1 MAVIDLKVK
10 DLYPVLKPTVVKIES
25 EGVLNPQTANRI
37 GYEFLHDVKAVRDA
51 HNNKSVPPFAIK
63 KLQRNSFELHIM
75 IPVSETALYIHA
87 ERMGV
92 KIYSIEY
99 PKFNIPSVYNVEGV
113 DIIFTSPT
121 SFRWDQKHIPY
132 FESLLFWRSCLKL
145 WSLFTGHKI
154 EEQDRMVNVLAA
166 EVYTVFTDLIFIKVF
181 VFGKSFQQKRQHVD
195 LVAHK
200 IHPPSYSSHSS
211 SISSRILFLRSA
223 VAFLSIS
230 ISSTSPSFAPGG
242 TRERGRLAVN
252 LSSISTTA

>member
-166 EVYTVFTDLIFIKVF
+166 EVYTVFTDLNIVRYEIMGKKVF
-181 VFGKSFQQKRQHVD
+181 YKGFKGSVQ
-195 LVAHK
+195 L
-200 IHPPSYSSHSS
+200 
-211 SISSRILFLRSA
+211 
-223 VAFLSIS
+223 AFSE
-230 ISSTSPSFAPGG
+230 A
-242 TRERGRLAVN
+242 
-252 LSSISTTA
+252 LSSESKVFILTLLHSAAHTGVGIKRAWGMGNLEWQPVSGI